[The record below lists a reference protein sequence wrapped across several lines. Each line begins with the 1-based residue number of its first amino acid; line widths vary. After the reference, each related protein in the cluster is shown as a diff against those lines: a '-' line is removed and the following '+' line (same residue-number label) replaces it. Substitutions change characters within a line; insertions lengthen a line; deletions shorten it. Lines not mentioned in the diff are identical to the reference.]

1 MPTYIPCTIKL
12 TNSLTCQYFLLE
24 LIVRIIELV
33 PHSRVDKI
41 SNGGGSRG
49 LIGAVN
55 SDISGGIDCTCPS
68 KFYIL
73 NIIYPQNKKEILD
86 ALHDD
91 KRITHMKWKQQMIF
105 RNDLQVHV
113 KIICLVNSSEHIE
126 YAYESRWKIH
136 IILYKLKF
144 FFRLT
149 KVLI

>member
-1 MPTYIPCTIKL
+1 MQFTCTSGDLIFINCFLHFNLTRNANLYNHTICTIKL

-49 LIGAVN
+49 LIGAIN

-68 KFYIL
+68 KFYIF

-91 KRITHMKWKQQMIF
+91 KE
-105 RNDLQVHV
+105 L
-113 KIICLVNSSEHIE
+113 HI
-126 YAYESRWKIH
+126 
-136 IILYKLKF
+136 
-144 FFRLT
+144 
-149 KVLI
+149 